1 MSQILQPPD
10 WVKPLGYANGIATS
24 GRQVFIAGQ
33 VGWNAQQQFES
44 DDFASQAEQTLKNI
58 VTILTEA
65 GGAPEHIVRLTWYV
79 TDKQE
84 YLDNLKEV
92 GRCYRQVMGKH
103 FPAMSL
109 VQIAGL
115 VEDGAKLEIEATA
128 VIPD

>member
-1 MSQILQPPD
+1 MSQILQPPG
-10 WVKPLGYANGIATS
+10 WATPLGYANGIVAS

-44 DDFASQAEQTLKNI
+44 DDFVSQTEQTLKNI
-58 VTILTEA
+58 VAILAEA
-65 GGAPEHIVRLTWYV
+65 GGTPEHIVRLTWYV
-79 TDKQE
+79 TNKQE

-92 GRCYRQVMGKH
+92 GKCYRQVMGRH

-128 VIPD
+128 VIPE

>member
-10 WVKPLGYANGIATS
+10 WVKPLGYANGIAAS

-44 DDFASQAEQTLKNI
+44 DNFVSQAEQTLKNI
-58 VTILTEA
+58 VTILNEA

-92 GRCYRQVMGKH
+92 GKCYRQVMGKH

>member
-44 DDFASQAEQTLKNI
+44 DDFVSQAEQTLKNI

-128 VIPD
+128 VIP

>member
-10 WVKPLGYANGIATS
+10 WAAPVGYANGIVAS

-33 VGWNAQQQFES
+33 VGWNSQQQFES
-44 DDFASQAEQTLKNI
+44 DDFVSQTEQTLKNI
-58 VTILTEA
+58 VTILAEA
-65 GGAPEHIVRLTWYV
+65 GGEPEHIVRLTWYV
-79 TDKQE
+79 IDKQE
-84 YLDNLKEV
+84 YLDSLKEV
-92 GRCYRQVMGKH
+92 GKCYQRIMGRH
-103 FPAMSL
+103 FPAMAL

>member
-1 MSQILQPPD
+1 MSQILQPPG
-10 WVKPLGYANGIATS
+10 WATPLGYANGIVTS

-44 DDFASQAEQTLKNI
+44 DDFVSQTEQTLKNI
-58 VTILTEA
+58 VAILAEA
-65 GGAPEHIVRLTWYV
+65 GGTPEHIVRLTWYV
-79 TDKQE
+79 TNKQE

-92 GRCYRQVMGKH
+92 GKCYRQVMGRH

-128 VIPD
+128 VIPE

>member
-1 MSQILQPPD
+1 MSQTLQPPD
-10 WVKPLGYANGIATS
+10 WAKPLGYANGIAAS

-44 DDFASQAEQTLKNI
+44 DNFVSQTEQTLKNI
-58 VTILTEA
+58 VTILAEA

-109 VQIAGL
+109 IQIAGL

-128 VIPD
+128 VIPE